1 MNENDVN
8 ELVEFGKRV
17 AELRAMRGMTLQDLA
32 DKCGESAIRRHFRGE
47 TPLYT
52 VIRPAFLLRTF
63 SARKKA
69 PPKRGEKG
77 RVFKEGG
84 VQLTE
89 VSSSGIFEGAL
100 YSLVM

>member
-1 MNENDVN
+1 MEIVERVRLLCKEKGIAGVGFDIQRCPWLLKSSENKGIPR
-8 ELVEFGKRV
+8 FRV
-17 AELRAMRGMTLQDLA
+17 FIVVHGCPR
-32 DKCGESAIRRHFRGE
+32 
-47 TPLYT
+47 
-52 VIRPAFLLRTF
+52 F
-63 SARKKA
+63 SPHVVPTALKKA